1 MSSIALTEELRL
13 ARFKALRQA
22 GRDLLHDHGAL
33 FGLCVIVLL
42 VVVALAGPW
51 LTPHDPTAVKL
62 SMRLRPPAWL
72 ANGQWA
78 YPLGTD
84 HLGRDVLSR
93 IIYGGRVSLFV
104 GVAVVFLAGVP
115 GTILGTLAGYFGGR
129 TDAFIMRAVD
139 TQIAFPGLLIAL
151 LMLTMIGP
159 SVATLVLVLSFNG
172 WMIYARMARSVAL
185 SARALPYVEAAEL
198 LGCSR
203 VRVMGLHLFPN
214 LISPMSTLAVLEFAR
229 IILAEASL
237 SFLGVGIQPPASS
250 WGLDITSGR
259 NYIFQAW
266 WLVTFP
272 GVAIAVSVLGA
283 NLFASWLKLQTDPN
297 EREKMFARN
306 ASAKAS

>member
-1 MSSIALTEELRL
+1 MSSIAVTSEPGP
-13 ARFKALRQA
+13 ARFQALRQA
-22 GRDLLHDHGAL
+22 GHDLLHDRGAL

-42 VVVALAGPW
+42 VIAALAGPW

-93 IIYGGRVSLFV
+93 IIYGSRVSLFV
-104 GVAVVFLAGVP
+104 GVAVVFLAGIP

-159 SVATLVLVLSFNG
+159 SVATLVFVLSFNG

-259 NYIFQAW
+259 NYVFQAW

-272 GVAIAVSVLGA
+272 GVAIALSVLGA

-297 EREKMFARN
+297 EREKMFARH
-306 ASAKAS
+306 AAAKAS